1 MKKKVEKKYPS
12 VTTISDQERINMVK
26 DIFSTIT
33 NKYDFLNHLLSARRD
48 IAWRNFAIKKM
59 RFFQTNKFLDVA
71 CGTADLA
78 IGATLKHRQIAVT
91 GIDFVSEMVK
101 AGKDKIEKIHLSS
114 RITIMQGDAVHLP
127 FNNNSFDVT
136 GIAFGIRNIP
146 DKLKALSEMLR
157 VTVPGGQIMVLEM
170 TFTQNR
176 FFKLIYHIYLNHIL
190 PVLARRFSSN
200 WAAYYYL
207 ADSIMNFPAPDAFAQ
222 LMEETG
228 MVGIEKYPLTFGIT
242 YLYIGKKPE
251 GAGK

>member
-1 MKKKVEKKYPS
+1 MEKRVEGKYPS
-12 VTTISDQERINMVK
+12 VTTISDQERIGLVK

-33 NKYDFLNHLLSARRD
+33 RKYDFLNHLLSARRD

-78 IGATLKHRQIAVT
+78 IGAALQHRHITVT

-101 AGKDKIEKIHLSS
+101 AGKDKIEEKHLSS
-114 RITIMQGDAVHLP
+114 RINIIQGDAVHLP
-127 FNNNSFDVT
+127 FNDNSFDVT

-146 DKLKALSEMLR
+146 DRLKALNEMLR
-157 VTVPGGQIMVLEM
+157 VTVPGGQVMVLEM

-176 FFKLIYHIYLNHIL
+176 LFQLIYHVYLNHIL
-190 PVLARRFSSN
+190 PALARRFSSN
-200 WAAYYYL
+200 SAAYYYL
-207 ADSIMNFPAPDAFAQ
+207 ADSIMNFPAPDAFAK
-222 LMEETG
+222 LMEEAG

-242 YLYIGKKPE
+242 YLYIGKKP
-251 GAGK
+251 GVSGK